1 MKNFTWDSI
10 KGAIF
15 DLDGTLLD
23 SMQKWQNM
31 GSTYLK
37 LKNLEPEDKLNEK
50 LYPLTIIQTAQYLKE
65 TYNIELTKE
74 EIVKECNGVMEH
86 EYNTTIPLKPYV
98 KEFLDL
104 LKAKNIPMYVATAT
118 DRHLVEIALEGH
130 GIAEYFKGIITSTE
144 AGSAKAESP
153 AIFDMALQA
162 IGTTVDKTV
171 IFEDSYFAMKTAH
184 EAGYPV
190 AALYDLAAERDLE
203 NIKKLADWY
212 SETFEFY
219 VKSLS

>member
-1 MKNFTWDSI
+1 MKNFTWENI
-10 KGAIF
+10 QGAIF

-23 SMQKWQNM
+23 SMQQWQKM

-37 LKNLEPEDKLNEK
+37 IKNIEAEEKLNEK
-50 LYPLTIIQTAQYLKE
+50 LYPLTIIQTAQYLKD
-65 TYNIELTKE
+65 TYGIELTRDD
-74 EIVKECNGVMEH
+74 IIKECNGVMEH
-86 EYNTTIPLKPYV
+86 EYNTSIPLKPFV

-104 LKAKNIPMYVATAT
+104 LKEKNIPMYVATAT
-118 DRHLVEIALEGH
+118 DRHLVEVALAGH

-162 IGTTVDKTV
+162 LGTTVDKTV
-171 IFEDSYFAMKTAH
+171 IFEDSYHAIKTAK
-184 EAGYPV
+184 EAGYPI

-203 NIKKLADWY
+203 DIKKISNWY
-212 SETFEFY
+212 SETFEEY
-219 VKSLS
+219 VVALS